1 MDGLLSGLRRVQDV
15 TVEGK
20 TVLVRV
26 DYNVPLKDGDVSD
39 DARIKSSF
47 PTLMGLLDR
56 GAKLVLLS
64 HLGRPEGKV
73 VPELRL
79 DPVGQR
85 LQALLNHP
93 VRKLDDCVGEEVKQA
108 IDDGE
113 AGDLFLLE
121 NLRFHPE
128 ETANDSQFARRL
140 AALGDLYVN
149 DAFATLHRAHA
160 STLGIS
166 DYLPAYAGMLVQ
178 KEIEAL
184 SCLIDEPKRPYLAI
198 VGGKKAKSKLQALR
212 DLLDRVDVVLVG
224 GGVAFTFLR
233 AKGYL
238 VGNSVVDESLVEEIK
253 ELIRTAYEKGILI
266 LLPRDVVVAQ
276 EISATA
282 EAVTCRAERIPPGW
296 MGLDIGPETVRKF
309 REQIAEA
316 NTVVWTGPMGAFEI
330 EQFSHGTRAIAE
342 TLANSDAFTV
352 VGGGETGEAVTKM
365 GQADGISYIS
375 TGGGA
380 CLALLRGKSLPAL
393 EALQG

>member
-1 MDGLLSGLRRVQDV
+1 
-15 TVEGK
+15 
-20 TVLVRV
+20 
-26 DYNVPLKDGDVSD
+26 
-39 DARIKSSF
+39 
-47 PTLMGLLDR
+47 
-56 GAKLVLLS
+56 
-64 HLGRPEGKV
+64 
-73 VPELRL
+73 
-79 DPVGQR
+79 
-85 LQALLNHP
+85 
-93 VRKLDDCVGEEVKQA
+93 
-108 IDDGE
+108 
-113 AGDLFLLE
+113 
-121 NLRFHPE
+121 
-128 ETANDSQFARRL
+128 
-140 AALGDLYVN
+140 
-149 DAFATLHRAHA
+149 
-160 STLGIS
+160 
-166 DYLPAYAGMLVQ
+166 
-178 KEIEAL
+178 
-184 SCLIDEPKRPYLAI
+184 
-198 VGGKKAKSKLQALR
+198 
-212 DLLDRVDVVLVG
+212 
-224 GGVAFTFLR
+224 
-233 AKGYL
+233 
-238 VGNSVVDESLVEEIK
+238 VEEIK

-296 MGLDIGPETVRKF
+296 IGLDIGPETVRKF